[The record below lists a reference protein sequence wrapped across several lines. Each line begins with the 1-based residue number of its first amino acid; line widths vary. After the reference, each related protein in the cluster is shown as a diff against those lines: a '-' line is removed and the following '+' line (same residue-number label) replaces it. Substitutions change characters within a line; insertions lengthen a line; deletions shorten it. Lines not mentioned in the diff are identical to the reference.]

1 MAAAGFKSDED
12 ICGAYGPGARA
23 TGHCLPRHLIPTGP
37 IPCRPPPPSSFQR
50 ESGKKSSRGQGGGA
64 GVRQKR
70 RRNSAR
76 SEGPPASG
84 LGLGPHVMLPSTP
97 LRARGSRPS
106 TAPAAGWDQALPWEK
121 GTPSVTPARR
131 DPSLGPGPPP
141 YLACTAS
148 VLLAPLRDRHALPG
162 VPWDP
167 TDRGTGSVFLCAG
180 RETPRCCCGIN
191 PLPLSLALSES
202 NACQLNKRIKI
213 AAARTSRLIPLLA
226 FQTAERSSNEGGPR
240 VGTP

>member
-1 MAAAGFKSDED
+1 MRTSAAPMDRVHVPRVIACLVILSRRAPSRAAPRPPLLFSAKAGKKAAGGRSRSEAKATEKQCS
-12 ICGAYGPGARA
+12 IRRPARLRPGAGSACHAPLYSTPRPRGSSVHGPGCRV
-23 TGHCLPRHLIPTGP
+23 GP
-37 IPCRPPPPSSFQR
+37 DLAV
-50 ESGKKSSRGQGGGA
+50 GKA
-64 GVRQKR
+64 G
-70 RRNSAR
+70 
-76 SEGPPASG
+76 P
-84 LGLGPHVMLPSTP
+84 
-97 LRARGSRPS
+97 
-106 TAPAAGWDQALPWEK
+106 
-121 GTPSVTPARR
+121 PSVTPARR
-131 DPSLGPGPPP
+131 DPSPGPGSPP